1 MSSPWWLPWWIALG
15 AVAGALCRHYLIVG
29 LAARWGTHFPWGTL
43 LVNLSGSFLMGFCAS
58 VLKQPL
64 SWAHGLVTVGFL
76 GSYTTFST
84 YTLDTSRLWRQK
96 RYGTALVYCLGSAV
110 GGLLGAELGIA
121 LAQWRL
127 FG

>member
-1 MSSPWWLPWWIALG
+1 MG

-43 LVNLSGSFLMGFCAS
+43 LVNLSGSFGMGFCAV

-76 GSYTTFST
+76 ASYTTFST
-84 YTLDTSRLWRQK
+84 YALDTSRLWRQK
-96 RYGTALVYCLGSAV
+96 RYGAALVYCLGSAA
-110 GGLLGAELGIA
+110 GGWLSANLGIA
-121 LAQWRL
+121 LAQWSSL
-127 FG
+127 G